1 MDELLS
7 LMGEGSSSTVN
18 DTNTST
24 EQEESSSFS
33 RHGHVPESSSSSAPA
48 AIATSIQRGRSN
60 DIATNS
66 YAAQSTSVQ
75 QPPNHNDQKRRA
87 QQLAT
92 VDPLTKLRII
102 NRRVSRLDLSDVIA
116 PYQFVSTAKLAA
128 MSLRDLDAL
137 VTVPSRGSS
146 SNSNDNSGGGQGFT
160 YSAGPDPNGSAFTG
174 GKTDCATM
182 GVLFGNSGSKVS
194 PSTGRAYSIFQL
206 GDLSTGP
213 TVSLFLFGDAYS
225 KHTGNG
231 SYSGRVG
238 SVVAIL
244 APNILPPKR
253 GGETSVSLSVNN
265 PDQIVHVGTA
275 QDYGSCAGMVRFRR
289 DGKFVDGR
297 CKKYVDKRCGL
308 YCAAHRNQGLQQ
320 QVEPGGNKMVSTAS
334 KKNAT
339 YLQQFRSDGRANRTG
354 VNNMMASNTNTGRA
368 AMGSGSTLVAQTVIA
383 GRGGM
388 QASSSLADALTA
400 AGMQSSQPS
409 ASMTNM
415 TQSDR
420 SKPTLN
426 APLHMKIMS
435 IPGQVTRSS
444 NPQSTTV
451 TGSSAYASAKYKR
464 PPLTRA
470 GKDVFGDTLNQS
482 RSGSE
487 TRTSLVPKAKPKS
500 KKIAHFSGFNG
511 SVQVPQPSRSLFG
524 NTASTSSGPELS
536 RSSMVPPAVTPSPN
550 PLELRE
556 KQRRLAE
563 EMRKRKHGI
572 YTNKTSESNSL
583 CAVNNPY
590 RKGSAITTSA
600 AACST
605 TSKIGGGS
613 TQDRMNDIF
622 AGLEDLDRADAIA
635 AKSKYENEAD
645 AEQYARSRRLVN
657 DLEKKESKTNARDER
672 RRKQGGGSGDSDDKG
687 IQTEWICS
695 TCGRTVGSKPIACIT
710 RGHKVKKKRSIKTRP
725 TREESR
731 DVINKKRA
739 EDGGLQLGSG
749 LEWSG
754 FKGA

>member
-7 LMGEGSSSTVN
+7 LMDEGSSSNVN

-24 EQEESSSFS
+24 D
-33 RHGHVPESSSSSAPA
+33 GHVPESSSSSAPA
-48 AIATSIQRGRSN
+48 ATATSTQRNRSN
-60 DIATNS
+60 HMATTS
-66 YAAQSTSVQ
+66 YAAQSTHTSAQ
-75 QPPNHNDQKRRA
+75 QPPKNNEQKRRA

-128 MSLRDLDAL
+128 MSLRDLGAL

-146 SNSNDNSGGGQGFT
+146 SNSNNDGGGGQGFT
-160 YSAGPDPNGSAFTG
+160 YGAGPDPNGSAFAG

-194 PSTGRAYSIFQL
+194 SSTGRAYSIFLL

-213 TVSLFLFGDAYS
+213 TVSVFLFGDAYS

-231 SYSGRVG
+231 SYSGRAG

-275 QDYGSCAGMVRFRR
+275 QDYGCCAGQLRVRR
-289 DGKFVDGR
+289 DGKFVDSR
-297 CKKYVDKRCGL
+297 CKKYIDKRCGL

-320 QVEPGGNKMVSTAS
+320 QVGPGGNKMASTAS
-334 KKNAT
+334 KKNST
-339 YLQQFRSDGRANRTG
+339 YVQQFRSEGRTTRTG
-354 VNNMMASNTNTGRA
+354 VNNPYGLMTSNTNTGGA
-368 AMGSGSTLVAQTVIA
+368 AMGSVTSSSTLVTQTVIA

-409 ASMTNM
+409 ASVTNV

-420 SKPTLN
+420 RKPTLN
-426 APLHMKIMS
+426 APLHMKVMS
-435 IPGQVTRSS
+435 FPGQVTRSI
-444 NPQSTTV
+444 NPQSATV
-451 TGSSAYASAKYKR
+451 ASSSAYASAKYKR

-470 GKDVFGDTLNQS
+470 GKDVFGNTLNQS
-482 RSGSE
+482 RSGNE

-524 NTASTSSGPELS
+524 NTATTSSGPELS
-536 RSSMVPPAVTPSPN
+536 RSSMVSTAVTPSPN

-572 YTNKTSESNSL
+572 GTNITSASSSV
-583 CAVNNPY
+583 CVVNNPY
-590 RKGSAITTSA
+590 RKGSAITTSV

-605 TSKIGGGS
+605 TSRIGGGS
-613 TQDRMNDIF
+613 TQDRMDDIF

-635 AKSKYENEAD
+635 AKSKYQNEAD
-645 AEQYARSRRLVN
+645 AEQYARSRRVIN

-672 RRKQGGGSGDSDDKG
+672 RRRQGGGSGDSDDKG

-695 TCGRTVGSKPIACIT
+695 TCGRTVGSKPIACIS
-710 RGHKVKKKRSIKTRP
+710 RGHQVKKKRSFKTRV

-731 DVINKKRA
+731 DAINKKRA